1 MRELVSVVRCRYF
14 LLCRTHDR
22 RSAGEIVVH
31 PSSSS
36 VLGELQNSVVTAGL
50 HGSSSRL
57 KPLVAEEK
65 GVRAVRRLIKHS
77 IRLLM
82 DHIST
87 ASLCRAVLLDAHRH
101 SDGEIVDRD
110 P

>member
-1 MRELVSVVRCRYF
+1 M
-14 LLCRTHDR
+14 
-22 RSAGEIVVH
+22 VH

-36 VLGELQNSVVTAGL
+36 VLGELQNSVVTADL
-50 HGSSSRL
+50 LGSTSRM

-65 GVRAVRRLIKHS
+65 GVSAVRRLIKRS

-82 DHIST
+82 DRIST
-87 ASLCRAVLLDAHRH
+87 ANLCRAVLLDAHRH

-110 P
+110 PCYTAQPT